1 MRMDNSIRLLGIF
14 QTGFTVFLVLAII
27 FLILSVILFVKFDIR
42 GIWQMRSGKARNRA
56 IREKEE
62 EAAKS
67 GNIRSVRRPAP
78 ELQRSGELNVG
89 AEESGK
95 PVTGPISTERTHITP
110 PEKPQMQ
117 PTSQQLRDGTTLT
130 TVLKPEERQAG
141 TGKFIIEKQIIFIH
155 TEEVI

>member
-67 GNIRSVRRPAP
+67 GNIRKSEAM
-78 ELQRSGELNVG
+78 RS
-89 AEESGK
+89 
-95 PVTGPISTERTHITP
+95 
-110 PEKPQMQ
+110 
-117 PTSQQLRDGTTLT
+117 
-130 TVLKPEERQAG
+130 
-141 TGKFIIEKQIIFIH
+141 
-155 TEEVI
+155 